1 MLRRARSKRAVLLTI
16 TFVTAALAWLALPT
30 QGAAPAREAY
40 DAAYAFERQGKFA
53 EAVAAYKNVV
63 DRYATD
69 ATTLAARGQLA
80 GLQAAQGK
88 AEEAF
93 QSYVAYLEGNLTA
106 ANTPRAKWP
115 SPQAIGAQARWRV
128 ARALRGS
135 PRADRYTLAKAQ
147 YQKLLDDFPGVPL
160 AREAQ
165 KKIAGLNA
173 LLAQRAALM
182 EQQAAI
188 QTVIKA
194 YENEMKA
201 KNAAGV
207 VALLAAAPQD
217 DALSAKLR
225 QHFSSE
231 RHKQYEYTITAVR
244 FTPAMSEATVM
255 TEAAVPNQKPGRKLF
270 RLIKTA
276 LGWRLQRL

>member
-93 QSYVAYLEGNLTA
+93 QSYV
-106 ANTPRAKWP
+106 
-115 SPQAIGAQARWRV
+115 S
-128 ARALRGS
+128 
-135 PRADRYTLAKAQ
+135 
-147 YQKLLDDFPGVPL
+147 
-160 AREAQ
+160 
-165 KKIAGLNA
+165 
-173 LLAQRAALM
+173 
-182 EQQAAI
+182 
-188 QTVIKA
+188 
-194 YENEMKA
+194 
-201 KNAAGV
+201 
-207 VALLAAAPQD
+207 
-217 DALSAKLR
+217 
-225 QHFSSE
+225 
-231 RHKQYEYTITAVR
+231 
-244 FTPAMSEATVM
+244 
-255 TEAAVPNQKPGRKLF
+255 
-270 RLIKTA
+270 
-276 LGWRLQRL
+276 